1 MSFLFRFH
9 SLLKLRRHKVAS
21 EKQKMHKLRQEVQA
35 IEEQIDHGKK
45 ALADIQQKANNQPH
59 PSLNAI
65 KNKYQ
70 YIHNK
75 KQALLELHEA
85 LEAAKE
91 AAVKQKSKLVEASK
105 NVKVLEKLEARE
117 KLLYYEAQQEEER
130 KKLNEI
136 ATSMYNRANE
146 TWIQSKQ
153 D

>member
-9 SLLKLRRHKVAS
+9 SLLKLRRHKVTS
-21 EKQKMHKLRQEVQA
+21 EKQKMHALRQEEQA
-35 IEEQIDHGKK
+35 LQEEINHQKK
-45 ALADIQQKANNQPH
+45 VLADIQQHADNQPQ
-59 PSLNAI
+59 PNLNAI

-75 KQALLELHEA
+75 KQALLELNDA

-91 AAVKQKSKLVEASK
+91 ATGKQKRKLVEASK

-117 KLLYYEAQQEEER
+117 KLSYYEAQQEEER

-146 TWIQSKQ
+146 TWIQIKQ